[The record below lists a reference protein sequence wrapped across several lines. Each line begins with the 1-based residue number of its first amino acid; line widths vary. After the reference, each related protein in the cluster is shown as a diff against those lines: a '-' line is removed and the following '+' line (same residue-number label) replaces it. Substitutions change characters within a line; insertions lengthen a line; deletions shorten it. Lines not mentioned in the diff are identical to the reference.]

1 MNQSLKRGYL
11 ALTVV
16 LLVVTVVVLVIWVVN
31 HKAPANDPMGQ
42 EQFEEMVRQ
51 YEDTLVERTHR
62 ADSARRSQY
71 RRTYYHRDCN
81 YRKDTAGRYST
92 PQSNT
97 GYTEY
102 KPTPYEKKQIKIEL
116 STADTLDLQ
125 QLRGIGP
132 VYARRICRYRDLL
145 GGFYK
150 KEQLLEVN
158 GLSPELYN
166 EVAPYLTLD
175 TTDIRPLKLNT
186 ATIKELNRHPYLDF
200 YQAKAIVVFRQ
211 KGGTFEKPQ
220 DLLKVNLIDE
230 ATYQKIKPYVEA
242 GM

>member
-1 MNQSLKRGYL
+1 M
-11 ALTVV
+11 TVV
-16 LLVVTVVVLVIWVVN
+16 LLVMAVVLLVIWERN
-31 HKAPANDPMGQ
+31 HRTPSNDPIGQ

-51 YEDTLVERTHR
+51 YEDSIIERTHK

-71 RRTYYHRDCN
+71 RRTYHPRRYN
-81 YRKDTAGRYST
+81 YRNDTAKSSITQPG
-92 PQSNT
+92 QQ
-97 GYTEY
+97 EY
-102 KPTPYEKKQIKIEL
+102 RKTPYEKKPIQITL
-116 STADTLDLQ
+116 NNADTLDLQ

-132 VYARRICRYRDLL
+132 VFARRICRYRDLL

-150 KEQLLEVN
+150 KEQLMEVN

-166 EVAPYLTLD
+166 EIAPFLTLD
-175 TTDIRPLKLNT
+175 TTDLRPLKLNT

-200 YQAKAIVVFRQ
+200 YQAKAIVLFRQ
-211 KGGTFEKPQ
+211 KGGSFEKPQ

-230 ATYQKIKPYVEA
+230 ETYNKIKPYLEA